1 MKILILSCSTGE
13 GHNSAAKAI
22 AESLRLKNIDCE
34 ICDVLTFKSVKA
46 SRRAADLYNAVIKK
60 APALFGA
67 VYTLGGVYDNLR
79 LPSPIYSANA
89 KYADKLYSYI
99 NQNGFNCVICTHL
112 FAMVAMTEV
121 KRRHSPSSVK
131 CYGVMTDYTIHP
143 FIKDSDLDGYF
154 VPNETVA
161 EQFIKKGFSR
171 GKLFVTGIPV
181 HPEFNL
187 PISKQDARISLNLPP
202 DKKIIVIMSGGAGCG
217 KIIKLSKR
225 LNEVFDGSHLFL
237 VLTGRNDKLKEKL
250 DGIFKD
256 NAKFR
261 TVAFTPDVHLY
272 LKAADCVLS
281 KSGGLSSTEIAV
293 TNVPLVHLKAIP
305 GLEMANLK
313 YFSGNG
319 LSLRADTV
327 KKAVENTVQ
336 LLNEDGYCKIICKL
350 QKLAIKADAAEKI
363 VKKIIGTIKYDGIFM
378 ATVYNGRIYFG
389 ERDVLQDYP
398 EMVGA

>member
-22 AESLRLKNIDCE
+22 AESLRLKDIDCD

-46 SRRAADLYNAVIKK
+46 SRRAANLYSTVIKK
-60 APALFGA
+60 TPALFGV
-67 VYTLGGVYDNLR
+67 VYTLGKVYDNLR

-89 KYADKLYSYI
+89 KYADKLYSFI
-99 NQNGFNCVICTHL
+99 NQNGFDCVICTHL
-112 FAMVAMTEV
+112 FAMLAMTEA
-121 KRRHSPSSVK
+121 KRKYGLSSLK

-161 EQFIKKGFSR
+161 GQFVKKGFQR
-171 GKLFVTGIPV
+171 DKLFETGIPV

-187 PISKQDARISLNLPP
+187 QISKQDARISLNLPP

-225 LNEVFDGSHLFL
+225 ADKAFDESHLFL
-237 VLTGRNDKLKEKL
+237 VFTGRNDKLKKKL

-256 NAKFR
+256 NVKFR

-327 KKAVENTVQ
+327 KKAVENTVK
-336 LLNEDGYCKIICKL
+336 LLNDDGYCKIICKL
-350 QKLAIKADAAEKI
+350 QKLTVTADATEKI
-363 VKKIIGTIKYDGIFM
+363 VKKITERIKYDGIFM
-378 ATVYNGRIYFG
+378 AAVYNGRFYFG
-389 ERDVLQDYP
+389 ERDVLQDNP
-398 EMVGA
+398 EKVGA